1 MIPSGLYL
9 CYGYSRFQ
17 QTSGIHASHFAPNVN
32 SSDQLAP
39 GGAIY
44 DADNQPTLTQ
54 RTRLTSLSQA
64 YQLATPKLN
73 RSNDDRLL
81 NFTNYWNHFHTVCNI
96 YGIVTQ
102 ISEDVVIYCTL
113 QQKSAQENQVK
124 YVALCRYC
132 TAVPLFSCE
141 IKFKKILKNN
151 QGVRN
156 CRTLLDLSKIK
167 VVYCCKLA
175 SEINLCCSL
184 CL

>member
-1 MIPSGLYL
+1 MHHMLLIWRSFRNSNKTFVPNLFYAGSFVNRSIRNPCQSL
-9 CYGYSRFQ
+9 CP
-17 QTSGIHASHFAPNVN
+17 PNVN

-54 RTRLTSLSQA
+54 QTRLTILSPA

-81 NFTNYWNHFHTVCNI
+81 NFTNYWNHFHAVCNV
-96 YGIVTQ
+96 YSIVTQ
-102 ISEDVVIYCTL
+102 ILEDVVIYCTL

-141 IKFKKILKNN
+141 IKFKK
-151 QGVRN
+151 
-156 CRTLLDLSKIK
+156 
-167 VVYCCKLA
+167 Y
-175 SEINLCCSL
+175 
-184 CL
+184 